1 MAKPLLL
8 LPLLAAACFFF
19 LLASASASAP
29 PVPAAA
35 TYTPATP
42 THPGAAAGCY
52 PRLFAFGDSLIDT
65 GNFIH
70 YSTAPGPV
78 ARSPYGETFFHRP
91 TGRWSDGRL
100 IVDFVV
106 ERLGFP
112 YWTPYLAGKTK
123 EDFRYGANFA
133 VASGTALNQLLFR
146 KKHLNVGGIT
156 PYSLGVQIG
165 WFKKVL
171 ATLGSTEHVERLGFP
186 YWTPYGANFA
196 VASAT
201 ALNQLFFRK
210 KRLDVSGITPYSLGV
225 QIGWFKK
232 VLATLGSTEHE
243 RKEIMARSLFL
254 VGEIGAN
261 DYNHPFFQNKTL
273 DWVKPLVPQVIRS
286 IGLSLETL
294 IGLGAK
300 TLYVP
305 GVFPLGCV
313 PRYLFLFRNSTSAAA
328 GDLDPATGCLR
339 WLNDLTS
346 HHNNLLKAKLAELRR
361 AHPGVSLVYVDY
373 YGEVNDIVSAPTRT
387 GFAPATVLDACCGG
401 GGFHNA
407 NFTIHCTEPG
417 AVQCTDPSKYVSWD
431 GLHMTE
437 AVYRIMARGILDG
450 PFAMPPIMSRC
461 KKY

>member
-8 LPLLAAACFFF
+8 LPLLSAAFF
-19 LLASASASAP
+19 LSATASASV
-29 PVPAAA
+29 PVAA

-42 THPGAAAGCY
+42 TPQPGGGGGGCY

-133 VASGTALNQLLFR
+133 VASGTALSQLFFK
-146 KKHLNVGGIT
+146 KKHLNVSSIT
-156 PYSLGVQIG
+156 PYSFEVQIG

-171 ATLGSTEHVERLGFP
+171 AM
-186 YWTPYGANFA
+186 
-196 VASAT
+196 
-201 ALNQLFFRK
+201 
-210 KRLDVSGITPYSLGV
+210 
-225 QIGWFKK
+225 
-232 VLATLGSTEHE
+232 LGSTEHE
-243 RKEIMARSLFL
+243 RREIMASSLFL

-273 DWVKPLVPQVIRS
+273 DWVKPLVPRVIRT

-294 IGLGAK
+294 INLGAK

-305 GVFPLGCV
+305 GIFPLGCV
-313 PRYLFLFRNSTSAAA
+313 PRYLFLFRNSTGA
-328 GDLDPATGCLR
+328 GDLDPTTGCLR

-346 HHNNLLKAKLAELRR
+346 HHNTLLEAKLAELRR
-361 AHPGVSLVYVDY
+361 AHPGVSLIYVDY
-373 YGEVNDIVSAPTRT
+373 YGELNAIVGAPARRW
-387 GFAPATVLDACCGG
+387 FAPATALDACCGG

-407 NFTIHCTEPG
+407 NFTVHCTEPG
-417 AVQCTDPSKYVSWD
+417 AVQCADPSKYVSLD

-437 AVYRIMARGILDG
+437 AVYRIMARGVLDG
-450 PFAMPPIMSRC
+450 PFAMPPIMSTSMQEKLDGDAKC
-461 KKY
+461 VGVCLLSTVPNSNPPATSK

>member
-1 MAKPLLL
+1 MAKQLLVW
-8 LPLLAAACFFF
+8 PLLAAAF
-19 LLASASASAP
+19 LLLVTAASASASAS
-29 PVPAAA
+29 VPATP

-42 THPGAAAGCY
+42 TNRGGGGCY
-52 PRLFAFGDSLIDT
+52 KRFFAFGDSLIDT

-133 VASGTALNQLLFR
+133 VAS
-146 KKHLNVGGIT
+146 
-156 PYSLGVQIG
+156 
-165 WFKKVL
+165 
-171 ATLGSTEHVERLGFP
+171 
-186 YWTPYGANFA
+186 
-196 VASAT
+196 AT

-210 KRLDVSGITPYSLGV
+210 KHLNVGAITPYSLGV
-225 QIGWFKK
+225 QMGWFKK
-232 VLATLGSTEHE
+232 VLAMLGSTEHE
-243 RKEIMARSLFL
+243 RREIMASSLFL
-254 VGEIGAN
+254 VGEIGVN
-261 DYNHPFFQNKTL
+261 DYNHPFFQNKTRE
-273 DWVKPLVPQVIRS
+273 WVMPLVPRVIRS
-286 IGLSLETL
+286 IGLSLEAL
-294 IGLGAK
+294 INLGAK

-305 GVFPLGCV
+305 GIFPLGCV
-313 PRYLFLFRNSTSAAA
+313 PRYFFLFRNSTAAA
-328 GDLDPATGCLR
+328 DLDPATGCLR
-339 WLNDLTS
+339 WLNDLTT
-346 HHNNLLKAKLAELRR
+346 HHNNLLKAKLAELRA

-373 YGEVNDIVSAPTRT
+373 YDEVLGIVGAPARS
-387 GFAPATVLDACCGG
+387 GFAPATALDACCGG

-407 NFTIHCTEPG
+407 NFTVLCTQPG
-417 AVQCTDPSKYVSWD
+417 AVQCPDPSKYVSWD

-461 KKY
+461 KRGI

>member
-1 MAKPLLL
+1 MAKPLLV
-8 LPLLAAACFFF
+8 LPLLAAACFFFFF
-19 LLASASASAP
+19 LLASASASASA
-29 PVPAAA
+29 PVPPAAA
-35 TYTPATP
+35 TYTPVTP
-42 THPGAAAGCY
+42 THPGHGGGGCY

-112 YWTPYLAGKTK
+112 YWTPYLDGKTK

-133 VASGTALNQLLFR
+133 VASGTALSQLLFR

-171 ATLGSTEHVERLGFP
+171 AM
-186 YWTPYGANFA
+186 
-196 VASAT
+196 
-201 ALNQLFFRK
+201 
-210 KRLDVSGITPYSLGV
+210 
-225 QIGWFKK
+225 
-232 VLATLGSTEHE
+232 LGSTEHE
-243 RKEIMARSLFL
+243 RREIMASSLFL

-273 DWVKPLVPQVIRS
+273 DWVKPLVPRVIRAIS
-286 IGLSLETL
+286 LSLESL
-294 IGLGAK
+294 IDLGAK

-305 GVFPLGCV
+305 GIFPLGCV

-328 GDLDPATGCLR
+328 GDLDPVTGCLR

-346 HHNNLLKAKLAELRR
+346 HHNSLLKAKLAELRR

-373 YGEVNDIVSAPTRT
+373 FGEVNAIVGSPARS
-387 GFAPATVLDACCGG
+387 GFAPATALDACCGG

-417 AVQCTDPSKYVSWD
+417 AVQCTDPSKFVSWD

>member
-1 MAKPLLL
+1 MATKRLLFL
-8 LPLLAAACFFF
+8 ALLAVAAVSG
-19 LLASASASAP
+19 SASP
-29 PVPAAA
+29 PPAAK
-35 TYTPATP
+35 YTPATP
-42 THPGAAAGCY
+42 TSGGACW

-70 YSTAPGPV
+70 YSTAPGTV
-78 ARSPYGETFFHRP
+78 ARPPYGETFFHHP

-106 ERLGFP
+106 DRLGFP
-112 YWTPYLAGKTK
+112 YWTPYLDGKTK

-146 KKHLNVGGIT
+146 KKHLSVAAIT

-171 ATLGSTEHVERLGFP
+171 AMLG
-186 YWTPYGANFA
+186 A
-196 VASAT
+196 
-201 ALNQLFFRK
+201 
-210 KRLDVSGITPYSLGV
+210 
-225 QIGWFKK
+225 
-232 VLATLGSTEHE
+232 TEHE
-243 RKEIMARSLFL
+243 RREIMASSLFL

-261 DYNHPFFQNKTL
+261 DYNHPFFQNKSL
-273 DWVKPLVPQVIRS
+273 EWVKPLVPRVIRA
-286 IGLSLETL
+286 IGLSLEAL
-294 IGLGAK
+294 IELGAK

-305 GVFPLGCV
+305 GIFPLGCV
-313 PRYLFLFRNSTSAAA
+313 PRYLFLFRNNTAA
-328 GDLDPATGCLR
+328 GDHDDVGCLR
-339 WLNDLTS
+339 WLNGLTA
-346 HHNNLLKAKLAELRR
+346 HHNSLLKAKLAELRR

-373 YGEVNDIVSAPTRT
+373 YGEVAGILRAPARN
-387 GFAPATVLDACCGG
+387 GFAPATALDACCGG

-407 NFTIHCTEPG
+407 NFTVHCTEPG
-417 AVQCTDPSKYVSWD
+417 AVQCPDPSKYVSWD

-461 KKY
+461 KKN

>member
-19 LLASASASAP
+19 LLASASAP

-171 ATLGSTEHVERLGFP
+171 ATLGSTEH
-186 YWTPYGANFA
+186 
-196 VASAT
+196 
-201 ALNQLFFRK
+201 
-210 KRLDVSGITPYSLGV
+210 
-225 QIGWFKK
+225 
-232 VLATLGSTEHE
+232 E

-300 TLYVP
+300 TLYMP
-305 GVFPLGCV
+305 GIFPLGCV
-313 PRYLFLFRNSTSAAA
+313 PRYLFLFRNSTSAAG